1 MTTTKHADI
10 APGTLI
16 VRPFEVAVA
25 QDDLDDLRSRLVRTR
40 FAAEVDGDGWEH
52 GAPVSYLRDMVEHWS
67 SSFDW
72 RAQEARMNEYPHF
85 LTEIEGQTVHFLHVR
100 SAYAEAT
107 PLLLAHT
114 YPGSFVDFLDMI
126 GPLTD
131 PEAYGGRAEDAF
143 HVVVPSAPG
152 MGFSTPLAESGWTI
166 ARVARAYDTLMRGLG
181 YDAYGA
187 HGSDMGAMV
196 ARELARLNPAG
207 FLGAHVLQLFSFPSG
222 DPAEFER
229 MTPADHAALEFAG
242 WFQTVNG
249 FAQMNASRPRTIA
262 AALSDSPVGQLAYNE
277 LFENF
282 GRGTSLLSRDQ
293 VLTQV
298 SLYWLTNTSAGAVRY
313 YFEEKGVEPQV
324 NDGPIGITVF
334 ADDFVS
340 MRPFAERDNT
350 DIVSWTERPSGGH
363 FAAMELPDAVTDEV
377 RAFFASRRGA

>member
-10 APGTLI
+10 AAGTLT
-16 VRPFEVAVA
+16 VRPFEVAVPQA
-25 QDDLDDLRSRLVRTR
+25 ELDDLQARLDRTR

-107 PLLLAHT
+107 PVLLCHT
-114 YPGSFVDFLDMI
+114 YPGSFVDFLDVI

-131 PEAYGGRAEDAF
+131 PEAYGGRAEDAC
-143 HVVVPSAPG
+143 HVVIPSAPG

-166 ARVARAYDTLMRGLG
+166 GRVARAYDTLMRGLG
-181 YDAYGA
+181 YDSYGA

-196 ARELARLNPAG
+196 ARELSRLSPAG

-249 FAQMNASRPRTIA
+249 FAQMNASRPQTIA

-313 YFEEKGVEPQV
+313 YFEEKSVEPQV
-324 NDGPIGITVF
+324 NAGPIGITVF

-363 FAAMELPDAVTDEV
+363 FAAMELPDAVAEEV
-377 RAFFASRRGA
+377 RAFFASRRSA